1 MPAVWPTFFSIEDRF
16 SPARYRHNA
25 HNAESSV
32 QIVTIYDNWLN
43 WPQYG
48 DDLDNEEQ
56 DNGDDVSLGESIKS
70 RHDFLSNREGET
82 CDNTSTMP
90 WKSRANRG
98 RSDSVLYLPLQYS
111 TVQYS
116 TEQYTKAHSHVSS
129 LSELCLSVS
138 AIVRALMTAASRE
151 ISHDKSSNYQVNTA
165 LISLWSGSQPAQLLT
180 MTSRQI
186 CIEDN
191 FNTSLSFLLLNIR
204 TGSHRPAPLQPGN
217 PVSTWRHTMTADTET
232 ETRRWNILFC
242 IALVITIQLELIA
255 ILLSCYHN
263 DIWSRFRW
271 QVNWNIFIFRWG
283 RQ

>member
-1 MPAVWPTFFSIEDRF
+1 MIWTMRSRTMVMTSLWVRASSLAMTSCPTERERLVTT
-16 SPARYRHNA
+16 PQQCPER
-25 HNAESSV
+25 AEQTEGGV
-32 QIVTIYDNWLN
+32 IVCFI
-43 WPQYG
+43 
-48 DDLDNEEQ
+48 
-56 DNGDDVSLGESIKS
+56 S
-70 RHDFLSNREGET
+70 HH
-82 CDNTSTMP
+82 
-90 WKSRANRG
+90 
-98 RSDSVLYLPLQYS
+98 S

-116 TEQYTKAHSHVSS
+116 KEQYTKAHSHVSS